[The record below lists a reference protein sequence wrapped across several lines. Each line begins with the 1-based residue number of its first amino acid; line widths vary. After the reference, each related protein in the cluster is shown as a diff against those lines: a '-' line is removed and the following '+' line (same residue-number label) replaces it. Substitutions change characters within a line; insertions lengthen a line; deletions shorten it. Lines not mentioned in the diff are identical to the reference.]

1 MSNEKIKEGIIIEG
15 KVSSNA
21 NGSAYI
27 ISDDIELDVYINK
40 KRINK
45 AFHLDLVRVEIT
57 KVKNDSI
64 EGRVIEILERFRT
77 KFVGTLQVSEK
88 HVFLITDSNKI
99 HKDIYIPLKDL
110 NGGLDG
116 QKALVEIKEWGE
128 KQKSPN
134 GVVIEVLGEKGDNDV
149 EIHSILHEYG
159 LPYEFDESIEE
170 EANLIPLLPSDS
182 EISKRKDIRD
192 VLTFTIDPVDAKD
205 FDDALSFEK
214 DGDNFRVGIHI
225 ADVSHYV
232 NPKTELDKEAYNRAT
247 SVYLVDRVVP
257 MLPERLSNGVCSLRP
272 NEDKLCFSVIFT
284 LNGEGEVIKEWFG
297 KTAIHSN
304 RRFTYEEAQSVI
316 EGNELGSNKEDIELN
331 DAIVTLDVLAKKM
344 RSKRDSVT
352 FDRQE
357 VRFKLDEDGKP
368 LDLIFK
374 VSKDSNKLIE
384 EFMLLANRSVA
395 TYLNKKNI
403 DIPNRIHA
411 NPDPIKIDNLKTFIS
426 QFGYNVDLS
435 DVDSLKQSLNQLVED
450 VKGTS
455 EENIINSIIIKS
467 MKKAEYSTDNIGHY
481 GLGFDN
487 YSHFTS
493 PIRRYP
499 DLILHRLLDMSLN
512 KKKIKESKL
521 EQKCEHVSKRE
532 IIAQKASRDSI
543 KYKQTEFMADKV
555 NKVYSGIIVSV
566 VKYGLYVEINET
578 KCEGLVRLSDING
591 DTYIFDEKNYCLKG
605 YNTGEVIRLGDE
617 VNIVVK
623 HVDLE
628 KRNIDLSLIKL

>member
-1 MSNEKIKEGIIIEG
+1 MSNEKIKEGDIIEG
-15 KVSSNA
+15 KVSFNA

-27 ISDDIELDVYINK
+27 ISDDIGLDVYINK

-45 AFHLDLVRVEIT
+45 AFHLDLVKVEIT

-77 KFVGTLQVSEK
+77 KFVGTLQVSKK
-88 HVFLITDSNKI
+88 HAFLIPDSNKI
-99 HKDIYIPLKDL
+99 QRDIYIPLKDL

-116 QKALVEIKEWGE
+116 QKVVVELKEWSSG
-128 KQKSPN
+128 QKSPN

-159 LPYEFDESIEE
+159 LPYEFDESVEE

-214 DGDNFRVGIHI
+214 DGNNFRVGIHI

-272 NEDKLCFSVIFT
+272 NEDKLCFSAIFT
-284 LNGEGEVIKEWFG
+284 LNVDGEIINEWFG

-357 VRFKLDEDGKP
+357 VRFKLDEDNKP
-368 LDLIFK
+368 IDIIFK

-384 EFMLLANRSVA
+384 EFMLLANKCVA
-395 TYLNKKNI
+395 SYLNNKKI
-403 DIPNRIHA
+403 EIPNRIHA
-411 NPDPIKIDNLKTFIS
+411 SPDPLKMENLRLFIK
-426 QFGYNVDLS
+426 QFGYDLDIKNNKITKES
-435 DVDSLKQSLNQLVED
+435 INNLLTE
-450 VKGTS
+450 VKGTP
-455 EENIINSIIIKS
+455 EENIINSIIVKA
-467 MKKAEYSTDNIGHY
+467 MQKAEYSTDNIGHY
-481 GLGFDN
+481 GLGFDD
-487 YSHFTS
+487 YAHFTS

-499 DLILHRLLDMSLN
+499 DLILHRILDGALKRKPHN
-512 KKKIKESKL
+512 QINL
-521 EQKCEHVSKRE
+521 EQKCEHLSKRE
-532 IIAQKASRDSI
+532 IVAQKASRDSI
-543 KYKQTEFMADKV
+543 KFKQVEYMLDKV